1 MKKLK
6 PGIKIYS
13 DHNGGTLQVNSGVL
27 HHTQQGPNEF
37 IFGGERFL
45 QQYEPGAYLPKRDWR
60 TPEPDEYKIIKG
72 NHKNKKDYNSV
83 FTGELPENIRN
94 LFSKLDLGASISE
107 EEVYSKFKQHK
118 EVVDQINI
126 DINEFLQQISL
137 GPFRFLSLATNF
149 ANSEIVSLS
158 RRNPAEGQSIGDL
171 QFIGVHKD
179 SSKKDMT
186 LHTAHT
192 FGNRITFNLGNESR
206 YLLITN
212 LSMRQAYNMIKK
224 EIDLKENDVNN
235 KNITSYF
242 MKLFPDYP
250 MLRIEHKPY
259 HFYIAPTDNCFHDGS
274 TLGSTSLDIVMI
286 YLGKFLI

>member
-13 DHNGGTLQVNSGVL
+13 DHNGGTLQINSGVI
-27 HHTQQGPNEF
+27 HHSQQEPNEF
-37 IFGGERFL
+37 IFRGERFL
-45 QQYEPGAYLPKRDWR
+45 QQYEPEAHLPKRDWR
-60 TPEPDEYKIIKG
+60 TPDPQEYKIIKG
-72 NHKNKKDYNSV
+72 DHKNKKDYNSV
-83 FTGELPENIRN
+83 FTGELPENIRR
-94 LFSKLDLGASISE
+94 LFTELDLGTATSE
-107 EEVYSKFKQHK
+107 EEVFDKFRQNK
-118 EVVDQINI
+118 ELVDQINI
-126 DINEFLQQISL
+126 HINEFLQQISL
-137 GPFRFLSLATNF
+137 APFRFMSLATNY
-149 ANSEIVSLS
+149 ANSEIVSLN
-158 RRNPAEGQSIGDL
+158 RRTLSEGQSIPDL

-179 SSKKDMT
+179 SSKNMT
-186 LHTAHT
+186 LHTAHR
-192 FGNRITFNLGNESR
+192 FGNRITFNLGKESR
-206 YLLITN
+206 YLLVTN
-212 LSMRQAYNMIKK
+212 LSMLQAYHMIKR

-250 MLRIEHKPY
+250 MLKIEHKPH